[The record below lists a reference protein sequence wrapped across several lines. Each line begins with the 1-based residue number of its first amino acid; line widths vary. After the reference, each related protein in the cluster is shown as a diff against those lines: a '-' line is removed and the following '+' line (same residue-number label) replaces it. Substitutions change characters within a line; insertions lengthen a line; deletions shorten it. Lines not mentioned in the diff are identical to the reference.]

1 MLTDHWTSG
10 NILQEISDSMFPS
23 ITFYRILSECL
34 GLENM
39 MAVVCKTYE
48 GVMALE
54 KYNKD
59 GMIERRS
66 GLNGLGLSVARN
78 IQGRYLVYCIENLRQ
93 VFMN

>member
-1 MLTDHWTSG
+1 
-10 NILQEISDSMFPS
+10 
-23 ITFYRILSECL
+23 
-34 GLENM
+34 

-66 GLNGLGLSVARN
+66 GLNGLGLSVVARN

>member
-1 MLTDHWTSG
+1 
-10 NILQEISDSMFPS
+10 
-23 ITFYRILSECL
+23 
-34 GLENM
+34 

-78 IQGRYLVYCIENLRQ
+78 IQARYLVYCIENLRQ
-93 VFMN
+93 VFIN